1 MLVNSNNMTVEKKL
15 EVNEEIEST
24 DVSMIGDS
32 IIIRLK
38 DRLIAV
44 DKTLTQ
50 TDNVS
55 LPETIT
61 QCSL

>member
-1 MLVNSNNMTVEKKL
+1 MTVEKKL